1 MKLFA
6 YFFSRRTPQ
15 RTTAPTTANSSFSEE
30 SEKEDDTH
38 TTEMGNADEQA
49 KEHRSSPVILPEL
62 LVPKEFESML
72 KDGIRIPS
80 SVFKGRTY
88 VLQMG
93 KRIKVLEKRK
103 VSYLCVGSRK
113 HLIDKIDEYVS
124 LYLNLVLNEKGLLR
138 VANVLSSDYEG
149 LAVMRVARPETLSG
163 SWG

>member
-15 RTTAPTTANSSFSEE
+15 PTTTGPITANHSFSEE
-30 SEKEDDTH
+30 PEDDRFTAEIDN
-38 TTEMGNADEQA
+38 TVEQA
-49 KEHRSSPVILPEL
+49 KEHRSSPTILPQL

-88 VLQMG
+88 VIQLG

-103 VSYLCVGSRK
+103 VSYLCVGTRK
-113 HLIDKIDEYVS
+113 HLIDKIDEYMS
-124 LYLNLVLNEKGLLR
+124 LYLNLVLNEKGLLS

-149 LAVMRVARPETLSG
+149 LAVMRAARPETLSG
-163 SWG
+163 SWS